1 MDKSPLQEP
10 FMRDVA
16 NTLLATKR
24 RILTRLQESPSEAD
38 QIIDLELRGLF
49 HGLLVIFDGGSALAD
64 QGLIS
69 IMDESGLVFDRF
81 LHERYLDY
89 WRATG
94 TGGS

>member
-16 NTLLATKR
+16 NTFLATKR
-24 RILTRLQESPSEAD
+24 RILSRLQESPNEAD

-49 HGLLVIFDGGSALAD
+49 HGLLVVFDGGSALAD

-89 WRATG
+89 WKPTG